1 MNSRTTDSAKS
12 SPWLFVCSILLPA
25 LLATL
30 LASGCSLLTLL
41 NSNNPH
47 IGTGTMIVR
56 YGSYVYR
63 IGGEDASGTIRSTI
77 MMAKINLDG
86 SGKPLP
92 LEWSETA
99 ALPEGRSFGAVFA
112 ARNTMYVLG
121 GDNDSGPTS
130 TIFATGISATDGT
143 LGYDASRYW
152 ETSPQPLAS
161 PRSHMAL
168 AIYDGRIFLIG
179 GRAGISLDNSIAHA
193 RFYESTGWPG
203 QWYDSPQKL
212 PFALYGSG
220 AAILNGRLIVTGG
233 VNSAKQAS
241 DLFISYALGLDGLL
255 SDPQQGT
262 LPKALAYPA
271 CVADGDSLLVAGG
284 YDSTLLASETVYRR
298 RDSGWTTEAVSA
310 GAEGPSSAK
319 AAGTIWFADQ
329 APGDGSTGVSQIS
342 GLTSTPDRLIVI
354 PGSGM
359 VPKGAIVYLKPE
371 PGTNVRYR
379 SDSNAVT
386 TADPEWTSTTINANS
401 TLSLRSFASDGSA
414 SEQVRM
420 QYGVR
425 TSSFFTWVSGDFI
438 VKAAGADLDTFSVSD
453 NLFNPSSEAY
463 STAWGRLNLN
473 EKTNLA
479 LSFADHDSSGGAV
492 LYSGRIKLTLYEGD
506 LYSEVPDINGVPV
519 KSYTTSTAT
528 QPILLTLNP
537 GSYLLLI
544 EDLDG
549 VKGRTFGLA
558 FRSR

>member
-1 MNSRTTDSAKS
+1 
-12 SPWLFVCSILLPA
+12 
-25 LLATL
+25 
-30 LASGCSLLTLL
+30 
-41 NSNNPH
+41 
-47 IGTGTMIVR
+47 
-56 YGSYVYR
+56 
-63 IGGEDASGTIRSTI
+63 
-77 MMAKINLDG
+77 MMARINLDA

-92 LEWSETA
+92 LEWSETT
-99 ALPEGRSFGAVFA
+99 ALPEGRSFGAAFA

-130 TIFATGISATDGT
+130 TIFATGISVTDGT

-152 ETSPQPLAS
+152 ETSQQPLAS

-168 AIYDGRIFLIG
+168 AVYDGRIFLIG
-179 GRAGISLDNSIAHA
+179 GKAGISLDSSIVHA

-220 AAILNGRLIVTGG
+220 ATVLNGRLIVAGG
-233 VNSAKQAS
+233 VNSAKKAS
-241 DLFISYALGLDGLL
+241 DLFISYALGSDGLL
-255 SDPQQGT
+255 SDPQQST
-262 LPKALAYPA
+262 LPQALAYPA

-284 YDSTLLASETVYRR
+284 YDSTLLASGTVYRR
-298 RDSGWTTEAVSA
+298 RDSGWTTEVASA
-310 GAEGPSSAK
+310 GAEGPSSGK
-319 AAGTIWFADQ
+319 AAGTIWFAVQSPD
-329 APGDGSTGVSQIS
+329 DSSIGVSQVS

-359 VPKGAIVYLKPE
+359 VPKGAVVYLQPEPE
-371 PGTNVRYR
+371 PGTKVHYR
-379 SDSNAVT
+379 TDSNEVT
-386 TADPEWTSTTINANS
+386 LADPVWPSTTTTIGANS
-401 TLSLRSFASDGSA
+401 TLSFRSFASDGSA

-425 TSSFFTWVSGDFI
+425 TSSFFTWVSGDFS

-479 LSFADHDSSGGAV
+479 LSFADHDSSGGAAV
-492 LYSGRIKLTLYEGD
+492 YSGRIKLTLYEGD

-519 KSYTTSTAT
+519 KGYTTSTAT

-544 EDLDG
+544 EDLD
-549 VKGRTFGLA
+549 VAKGRTFGLA